1 MKEILIKSLSSNKLV
16 WSILFQC
23 LGAICAFFQLQAH
36 YVWPKYKFLSSQ
48 IFVIGTSLIIAPLFW
63 YSTKWSFEYFGAF
76 WNMRLAGFGIATLCF
91 GILTWS
97 LLGEVPTLKTFISLL
112 LAVAIILIQITNVGI
127 E

>member
-1 MKEILIKSLSSNKLV
+1 MGDKILLYQAIADNFV
-16 WSILFQC
+16 
-23 LGAICAFFQLQAH
+23 GAILAFFQLQGH
-36 YVWPKYKFLSSQ
+36 YVWPEVKFLKSQ
-48 IFVIGTSLIIAPLFW
+48 IFVIGLSVVIAPLFW